1 MPPGH
6 PRCPVVLKDESEAQG
21 SKGVAAESNIKA
33 IPKVP
38 TSSWFWSPTHKTRKK
53 TPLQAADKSYLV
65 IFHLTSVII
74 VLVLKSAY
82 SFIVLISLSS
92 LCCLPD
98 YG

>member
-1 MPPGH
+1 MAIQAVTMSSVPIDSAGGSDKHTPQAYMPPWH

-53 TPLQAADKSYLV
+53 TPL
-65 IFHLTSVII
+65 
-74 VLVLKSAY
+74 
-82 SFIVLISLSS
+82 
-92 LCCLPD
+92 
-98 YG
+98 